1 MFLFL
6 LRRCSLVSL
15 LHSLLSLSAQSVSQ
29 LTLLLVPA
37 VTRRRPLTVSAP
49 QITVTPAL
57 ITSLPGT
64 LPVRS
69 CLRCLSSVQDA
80 AVIAGP
86 RRLLTR
92 RVRIRSSRTPGAT
105 LISDFN
111 PPLREVYFSVNFI
124 CLQMII
130 FTPAAPSRKAADWRS
145 SAHTLTVT
153 RETALK
159 KQMPTKAR

>member
-15 LHSLLSLSAQSVSQ
+15 LHSLLSLSAQSVCPM
-29 LTLLLVPA
+29 TLLLAPA
-37 VTRRRPLTVSAP
+37 VIRRRPLTVSAP

-64 LPVRS
+64 PQVRS
-69 CLRCLSSVQDA
+69 FHRCLSSVQAA
-80 AVIAGP
+80 AVTAGP
-86 RRLLTR
+86 RLLLTR

-105 LISDFN
+105 IISDLI

-130 FTPAAPSRKAADWRS
+130 YTPAAPSRKAADWRS
-145 SAHTLTVT
+145 SAHTLRIT

-159 KQMPTKAR
+159 KQMLTKAR